1 LGCRKQNAGKALTP
15 YMNTHPQTNPPANN
29 DNTFIRRVFIA
40 AGAVALLAIV
50 ILIIRVAFNVL
61 LMVLAGTLIAVY
73 FNGLADI
80 IERHTP
86 LKRRICML
94 ISVIG
99 TFVLIGFLFW
109 FMGTKIQ
116 HQVNTLSQDFPQ
128 LVSRLESQVR
138 QYPIGAKAL
147 DNISGNNSAK
157 VVNTAQNFFRTSF
170 GVLGDIYIIIFLGI
184 FFTVSPSLYKDGM
197 IKLVPRRGQ
206 PKASQIIDRLSF
218 VLKGWLKGM
227 MIAMVLIAVLT
238 FIGLEIIG
246 IPMALALAVIAGI
259 LNFIPNFG
267 PLMAMVPAVL
277 LGLVDS
283 TQTAIIVAALY
294 ILIQTLES
302 NIITPTIQRRMI
314 NLPPALLIISQLLMG
329 TLSGALGI
337 ILATPLLA
345 ITMVLVEELYVND
358 NNKKDVEVIAG

>member
-1 LGCRKQNAGKALTP
+1 MISTE
-15 YMNTHPQTNPPANN
+15 NN
-29 DNTFIRRVFIA
+29 SPESNNLYIKRVFIA
-40 AGAVALLAIV
+40 AGIVALLAIV
-50 ILIIRVAFNVL
+50 ILIVKVAFNVL

-73 FNGLADI
+73 FNGLADV
-80 IERHTP
+80 IERYTP
-86 LKRRICML
+86 LGRRACML

-99 TFVLIGFLFW
+99 TFIIVGLLFW

-116 HQVNTLSQDFPQ
+116 QQVSSLSQDFPA
-128 LVSRLESQVR
+128 LVQKLQNQIR
-138 QYPIGAKAL
+138 QYPLGAKML
-147 DNISGNNSAK
+147 DKISGDDSQK
-157 VVNTAQNFFRTSF
+157 VVTTAQNFFRTSF

-184 FFTVSPSLYKDGM
+184 FFTVSPSLYKNG
-197 IKLVPRRGQ
+197 IVNLVPKRGQ
-206 PKASQIIDRLSF
+206 PKAKQVIDRLSF

-238 FIGLEIIG
+238 FIGLSIIG

-277 LGLVDS
+277 LGFVDS

-314 NLPPALLIISQLLMG
+314 NLPPALLIIAQLLMG

-345 ITMVLVEELYVND
+345 ITMVLVEELYIKY
-358 NNKKDVEVIAG
+358 NNNEENNN

>member
-1 LGCRKQNAGKALTP
+1 
-15 YMNTHPQTNPPANN
+15 MISSENN
-29 DNTFIRRVFIA
+29 SPESNSLYVKRVFIA
-40 AGAVALLAIV
+40 AGIVALLAI
-50 ILIIRVAFNVL
+50 IIMIFKVAFNVL

-73 FNGLADI
+73 FNGLADL

-86 LKRRICML
+86 LKRRASML

-99 TFVLIGFLFW
+99 SFVILGLLFW

-116 HQVNTLSQDFPQ
+116 QQVSALSEDFPAMI
-128 LVSRLESQVR
+128 SKLESQIK
-138 QYPIGAKAL
+138 QYPLGAKAL
-147 DNISGNNSAK
+147 ENISGNDSQK
-157 VVNTAQNFFRTSF
+157 LVTTAQNFFRTSF

-184 FFTVSPSLYKDGM
+184 FFTVSPSLYKDG
-197 IKLVPRRGQ
+197 IVKLVPKQGQ
-206 PKASQIIDRLSF
+206 RKAREIVERLSQ

-227 MIAMVLIAVLT
+227 MIAMLLIAVLT
-238 FIGLEIIG
+238 FIGVTIIG

-277 LGLVDS
+277 LGFVDS

-314 NLPPALLIISQLLMG
+314 NLPPALLIIAQLLMG

-345 ITMVLVEELYVND
+345 ITMVLVEELYVKQ
-358 NNKKDVEVIAG
+358 NNEEETAK

>member
-1 LGCRKQNAGKALTP
+1 MR
-15 YMNTHPQTNPPANN
+15 MNLNN
-29 DNTFIRRVFIA
+29 DNVNKDRDNSLFLQRVFMG
-40 AGAVALLAIV
+40 AGAIALMVIL

-73 FNGLADI
+73 FNGLADVV
-80 IERHTP
+80 ERHTP
-86 LKRRICML
+86 LSRRISML

-99 TFVLIGFLFW
+99 TFALIGLLFW

-116 HQVNTLSQDFPQ
+116 HQINALSQDFPR
-128 LVSRLESQVR
+128 LISKLESQVR
-138 QYPIGAKAL
+138 ELPMGAKML
-147 DNISGNNSAK
+147 DNVSGDNSQK

-184 FFTVSPSLYKDGM
+184 FFTVSPSLYKNGI
-197 IKLVPRRGQ
+197 IKLVPRKGQ
-206 PKASQIIDRLSF
+206 PKAREIIDRLSL

-227 MIAMVLIAVLT
+227 MIAMVLIAVLS
-238 FIGLEIIG
+238 FAGLTIIG

-267 PLMAMVPAVL
+267 PIMAMVPAVL

-302 NIITPTIQRRMI
+302 NVITPTIQRRMI
-314 NLPPALLIISQLLMG
+314 NLPPALLIISQLMMG

-337 ILATPLLA
+337 ILATPMLA
-345 ITMVLVEELYVND
+345 IVMVLVEELYAKE
-358 NNKKDVEVIAG
+358 NNKEDIAAVTQ

>member
-1 LGCRKQNAGKALTP
+1 MISTENNTP
-15 YMNTHPQTNPPANN
+15 DDKSLYVK
-29 DNTFIRRVFIA
+29 RVFIA
-40 AGAVALLAIV
+40 SGIVALLAII
-50 ILIIRVAFNVL
+50 ILIVKVAFNVL

-73 FNGLADI
+73 FNGLADL

-86 LKRRICML
+86 LGRRVCML

-99 TFVLIGFLFW
+99 SFVIIGLLFW

-116 HQVNTLSQDFPQ
+116 HQVSALSEDFPAM
-128 LVSRLESQVR
+128 VSKLENQIK
-138 QYPIGAKAL
+138 QYPLGAKVL
-147 DNISGNNSAK
+147 ENISGNDSQK
-157 VVNTAQNFFRTSF
+157 LVNTAQNFFRTSF

-184 FFTVSPSLYKDGM
+184 FFTISPSLYKNG
-197 IKLVPRRGQ
+197 IINLIPKRGQ
-206 PKASQIIDRLSF
+206 PKAKQVVDRLSL

-238 FIGLEIIG
+238 FIGLTIIG

-314 NLPPALLIISQLLMG
+314 NLPPALLIIAQLLMG

-345 ITMVLVEELYVND
+345 ITMVLVEELYIKY
-358 NNKKDVEVIAG
+358 NNGDKEAEK

>member
-1 LGCRKQNAGKALTP
+1 MISTQNNTP
-15 YMNTHPQTNPPANN
+15 EDNN
-29 DNTFIRRVFIA
+29 LYVKRVFIA
-40 AGAVALLAIV
+40 AGIVALLAIV
-50 ILIIRVAFNVL
+50 ILIVKVAFNVL

-73 FNGLADI
+73 FNGLADL

-86 LKRRICML
+86 LQRRASML

-99 TFVLIGFLFW
+99 SFIIIGLLFW

-116 HQVNTLSQDFPQ
+116 QQVSALSEDFPAM
-128 LVSRLESQVR
+128 VTKLENQIK
-138 QYPIGAKAL
+138 QYPLGAKVL
-147 DNISGNNSAK
+147 ENISGNDSQK
-157 VVNTAQNFFRTSF
+157 LVTTAQNFFRTSF

-184 FFTVSPSLYKDGM
+184 FFTISPSLYKDG
-197 IKLVPRRGQ
+197 IVNLIHKRGQ
-206 PKASQIIDRLSF
+206 PKAKQVIDRLSQ

-227 MIAMVLIAVLT
+227 MIAMVLIAVLS
-238 FIGLEIIG
+238 FIGLTIIG

-314 NLPPALLIISQLLMG
+314 NLPPALLIIAQLLMG

-345 ITMVLVEELYVND
+345 ITMVLVEELYVKY
-358 NNKKDVEVIAG
+358 NNGEEETDK

>member
-1 LGCRKQNAGKALTP
+1 MISTE
-15 YMNTHPQTNPPANN
+15 NN
-29 DNTFIRRVFIA
+29 SPESNSLFVKRVFIA
-40 AGAVALLAIV
+40 AGIVALLAIV
-50 ILIIRVAFNVL
+50 ILIIKVAFNVL

-73 FNGLADI
+73 FNGFADL
-80 IERHTP
+80 IERYTP
-86 LKRRICML
+86 LQRRASML

-99 TFVLIGFLFW
+99 SFVLIGLLFW

-116 HQVNTLSQDFPQ
+116 QQVSALSQDFPA
-128 LVSRLESQVR
+128 LISKLESQIK
-138 QYPIGAKAL
+138 QYPLGAKAL
-147 DNISGNNSAK
+147 ENISGDDSQK
-157 VVNTAQNFFRTSF
+157 LVTTAQNFFRTSF

-184 FFTVSPSLYKDGM
+184 FFTISPSLYKNG
-197 IKLVPRRGQ
+197 IVNLIPKSGQ
-206 PKASQIIDRLSF
+206 PKAKQVIDRLSL

-238 FIGLEIIG
+238 FIGLSIIG

-277 LGLVDS
+277 LGFVDS

-314 NLPPALLIISQLLMG
+314 NLPPALLIIAQLLMG

-345 ITMVLVEELYVND
+345 ITMVLVEELYVK
-358 NNKKDVEVIAG
+358 NNNGEEANN

>member
-1 LGCRKQNAGKALTP
+1 MSPLNDQIKKQ
-15 YMNTHPQTNPPANN
+15 
-29 DNTFIRRVFIA
+29 DNSLYLQRVFIG
-40 AGAVALLAIV
+40 AGTIALLV
-50 ILIIRVAFNVL
+50 ILILILRVAFNVL

-73 FNGLADI
+73 FNGLADT
-80 IERHTP
+80 IERRTS
-86 LKRRICML
+86 LSRRICML

-99 TFVLIGFLFW
+99 TFAIIGFLFW

-116 HQVNTLSQDFPQ
+116 HQINALSQDFPA
-128 LVSRLESQVR
+128 LVSRLEGQVR
-138 QYPIGAKAL
+138 QFPLGAKML
-147 DNISGNNSAK
+147 ENVSGSNSQK
-157 VVNTAQNFFRTSF
+157 LVTTVQTFFSTSF

-184 FFTVSPSLYKDGM
+184 FFTVSPSLYKNGI
-197 IKLVPRRGQ
+197 IKLVPRKGQ
-206 PKASQIIDRLSF
+206 PKAKEIIDRLSL

-238 FIGLEIIG
+238 FTGLSIIG

-302 NIITPTIQRRMI
+302 NIITPTIQKRMI

-337 ILATPLLA
+337 ILATPMLA
-345 ITMVLVEELYVND
+345 ILMVLVEELYLKE
-358 NNKKDVEVIAG
+358 NNREDLELVVKK

>member
-1 LGCRKQNAGKALTP
+1 
-15 YMNTHPQTNPPANN
+15 MNTSNNKSAQTQD
-29 DNTFIRRVFIA
+29 DNQYLKRVFMGAGVIA
-40 AGAVALLAIV
+40 LIV
-50 ILIIRVAFNVL
+50 ILILVIKVAFNVL

-73 FNGLADI
+73 FNGLADV
-80 IERHTP
+80 IERYTP
-86 LKRRICML
+86 LSRRISML

-99 TFVLIGFLFW
+99 TFVIIGLLFW

-116 HQVNTLSQDFPQ
+116 HQISALSQDFPK
-128 LVSRLESQVR
+128 LVTRLEHQVR
-138 QYPIGAKAL
+138 EFPIGAKML
-147 DNISGNNSAK
+147 DNVSGDNSQK
-157 VVNTAQNFFRTSF
+157 VMNTAQSFFRTSF

-184 FFTVSPSLYKDGM
+184 FFTVSPSVYKNG
-197 IKLVPRRGQ
+197 IIRLVPRKGQ
-206 PKASQIIDRLSF
+206 PKAKQIIDRLSM

-227 MIAMVLIAVLT
+227 MIAMVLIAVLSFT
-238 FIGLEIIG
+238 GLTIIG

-267 PLMAMVPAVL
+267 PIMAMVPAVL

-302 NIITPTIQRRMI
+302 NVITPTIQRRMI

-337 ILATPLLA
+337 ILATPMLA
-345 ITMVLVEELYVND
+345 IIMVLVEELYTKE
-358 NNKKDVEVIAG
+358 NNREDEVMVPQQSN

>member
-1 LGCRKQNAGKALTP
+1 MAIFD
-15 YMNTHPQTNPPANN
+15 N
-29 DNTFIRRVFIA
+29 DPHTASTEKHYTYLQKVWIA
-40 AGAVALLAIV
+40 AGSVALLTIL
-50 ILIIRVAFNVL
+50 ILIIKVAFNVL
-61 LMVLAGTLIAVY
+61 LMVVAGCLIATY
-73 FNGLADI
+73 FNGLADA
-80 IERHTP
+80 IERRTP
-86 LKRRICML
+86 MNRRVCML
-94 ISVIG
+94 ISVLG
-99 TFVLIGFLFW
+99 TFAIAGALFW

-116 HQVNTLSQDFPQ
+116 QQVSALSQDFPA
-128 LVSRLESQVR
+128 LVSRLQAQISE
-138 QYPIGAKAL
+138 YPLGKKML
-147 DNISGNNSAK
+147 DNISGTDSQK
-157 VVNTAQNFFRTSF
+157 ITNTAQSFFRTSF
-170 GVLGDIYIIIFLGI
+170 GVLGDMYIILFLGI
-184 FFTVSPSLYKDGM
+184 FFTIQPSLYKNGI
-197 IKLVPRRGQ
+197 IKLIPKSGQ
-206 PKASQIIDRLSF
+206 PKARQVIDRLSL

-238 FIGLEIIG
+238 FIGLSIIG

-314 NLPPALLIISQLLMG
+314 NLPPALLIIGQVMMG

-337 ILATPLLA
+337 ILATPMLA
-345 ITMVLVEELYVND
+345 ITMVLVDELYVK
-358 NNKKDVEVIAG
+358 NNSTEEAPQTPAPPQQNA

>member
-1 LGCRKQNAGKALTP
+1 
-15 YMNTHPQTNPPANN
+15 MNPTNDKNTTIEK
-29 DNTFIRRVFIA
+29 DNSVYLQRVFMGAGVIA
-40 AGAVALLAIV
+40 LIV
-50 ILIIRVAFNVL
+50 ILILVIRVAFNVL

-73 FNGLADI
+73 FNGLADV
-80 IERHTP
+80 IERRTP
-86 LKRRICML
+86 LSRRICML

-99 TFVLIGFLFW
+99 TFLIIGLIFW

-116 HQVNTLSQDFPQ
+116 QQISALSQDFPK
-128 LVSRLESQVR
+128 LVTKLEHHVR
-138 QYPIGAKAL
+138 AYPVGAKML
-147 DNISGNNSAK
+147 DNVSGDNSQK

-184 FFTVSPSLYKDGM
+184 FFTVSPSVYKNGI
-197 IKLVPRRGQ
+197 IKLVPRKGQ
-206 PKASQIIDRLSF
+206 PKARQIIDRLSL

-227 MIAMVLIAVLT
+227 MIAMVLIAILSFTGLT
-238 FIGLEIIG
+238 IIG

-267 PLMAMVPAVL
+267 PIMAMVPAVL
-277 LGLVDS
+277 LGLVNS
-283 TQTAIIVAALY
+283 TQTALIVAALY

-302 NIITPTIQRRMI
+302 NVITPTIQRRMI

-337 ILATPLLA
+337 ILATPMLA
-345 ITMVLVEELYVND
+345 IIMVLVEELYTID
-358 NNKKDVEVIAG
+358 NNKEAPAVITES

>member
-1 LGCRKQNAGKALTP
+1 MR
-15 YMNTHPQTNPPANN
+15 MNLNN
-29 DNTFIRRVFIA
+29 DNVNKDRDNSLFLQRVFMG
-40 AGAVALLAIV
+40 AGAIALMVIL

-73 FNGLADI
+73 FNGLADVV
-80 IERHTP
+80 ERHTP
-86 LKRRICML
+86 LSRRISML

-99 TFVLIGFLFW
+99 TFALIGLLLW

-116 HQVNTLSQDFPQ
+116 HQINALSQDFPR
-128 LVSRLESQVR
+128 LISKLESQVR
-138 QYPIGAKAL
+138 ELPMGAKML
-147 DNISGNNSAK
+147 DNVSGDNSQK

-184 FFTVSPSLYKDGM
+184 FFTVSPSLYKNGI
-197 IKLVPRRGQ
+197 IKIVPRKGQ
-206 PKASQIIDRLSF
+206 PKAREIIDRLSL

-227 MIAMVLIAVLT
+227 MIAMVLIAVLSFAGLT
-238 FIGLEIIG
+238 FIG

-267 PLMAMVPAVL
+267 PIMAMVPAVL

-302 NIITPTIQRRMI
+302 NVITPTIQRRMI
-314 NLPPALLIISQLLMG
+314 NLPPALLIISQLMMG

-337 ILATPLLA
+337 ILATPMLA
-345 ITMVLVEELYVND
+345 IVMVLVEELYAKD
-358 NNKKDVEVIAG
+358 NNKEDIAAVTQ

>member
-1 LGCRKQNAGKALTP
+1 MSFINDDTGSKQNDSLFLK
-15 YMNTHPQTNPPANN
+15 
-29 DNTFIRRVFIA
+29 RVFMG
-40 AGAVALLAIV
+40 AGAIALLVIL
-50 ILIIRVAFNVL
+50 ILIIRVAFNVM

-73 FNGLADI
+73 FNGLADA
-80 IERHTP
+80 IERYTP
-86 LKRRICML
+86 LNRRICML

-99 TFVLIGFLFW
+99 TFAIIGLLFW

-116 HQVNTLSQDFPQ
+116 HQVNALSEDFPR
-128 LVSRLESQVR
+128 LLAKLESQVR
-138 QYPIGAKAL
+138 ELPFGAKML
-147 DNISGNNSAK
+147 DNVSGNDSQK
-157 VVNTAQNFFRTSF
+157 IMNTAQNFFRTSF

-184 FFTVSPSLYKDGM
+184 FFTVSPSLYKNG
-197 IKLVPRRGQ
+197 IIRLVPRGGQ
-206 PKASQIIDRLSF
+206 PKAKEIINRLSL

-227 MIAMVLIAVLT
+227 MIAMVLIAILSFTGLT
-238 FIGLEIIG
+238 IIG

-267 PLMAMVPAVL
+267 PIMAMVPAVL

-283 TQTAIIVAALY
+283 TQSAIIVAALY

-337 ILATPLLA
+337 ILATPMLA
-345 ITMVLVEELYVND
+345 IIMVLVEELYTKE
-358 NNKKDVEVIAG
+358 NNRDDVEAAMP

>member
-1 LGCRKQNAGKALTP
+1 MR
-15 YMNTHPQTNPPANN
+15 MNLNN
-29 DNTFIRRVFIA
+29 DNVNKDRDNSLFLQRVFMG
-40 AGAVALLAIV
+40 AGAIALMVIL

-73 FNGLADI
+73 FNGLADV
-80 IERHTP
+80 IERRTP
-86 LKRRICML
+86 LGRRISML

-99 TFVLIGFLFW
+99 TFALIGLIFW

-116 HQVNTLSQDFPQ
+116 HQINALSQDFPR
-128 LVSRLESQVR
+128 LISKLESQVR
-138 QYPIGAKAL
+138 QLPMGAKML
-147 DNISGNNSAK
+147 DNVSGDNSQK
-157 VVNTAQNFFRTSF
+157 VVTTAQNFFRTSF

-184 FFTVSPSLYKDGM
+184 FFTVSPSLYKNGI
-197 IKLVPRRGQ
+197 IKLVPRKGQ
-206 PKASQIIDRLSF
+206 PKAREIIDRLSQ

-227 MIAMVLIAVLT
+227 MIAMVLIAVLSFT
-238 FIGLEIIG
+238 GLTIIG

-267 PLMAMVPAVL
+267 PIMAMVPAVL

-302 NIITPTIQRRMI
+302 NVITPTIQRRMI

-337 ILATPLLA
+337 ILATPMLA
-345 ITMVLVEELYVND
+345 IIMVLVEELYAKE
-358 NNKKDVEVIAG
+358 NNKEDIAAVMQ